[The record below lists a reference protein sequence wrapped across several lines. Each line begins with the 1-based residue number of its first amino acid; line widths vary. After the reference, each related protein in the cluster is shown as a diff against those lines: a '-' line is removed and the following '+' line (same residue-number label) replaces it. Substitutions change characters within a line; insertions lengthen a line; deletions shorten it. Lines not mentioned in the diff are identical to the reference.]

1 LTDLAGRC
9 ITERVPRGI
18 HQRRPV
24 LLAAVCAGAL
34 ALVASPRARAACTVN
49 AGAAVAFG
57 TYDPAA
63 AAPTDSA
70 GTITY
75 TCTTAA
81 IVTLSTGGSG
91 TYIPRALASGVNTLS
106 YNLYADAARTQVW
119 GDFSA
124 GTTIRFA
131 AAGAN
136 SVLSVF
142 GRIPAA
148 QNPNPGSYAD
158 TIVITFFF

>member
-1 LTDLAGRC
+1 
-9 ITERVPRGI
+9 
-18 HQRRPV
+18 
-24 LLAAVCAGAL
+24 LLAAP
-34 ALVASPRARAACTVN
+34 SARAACTVN
-49 AGAAVAFG
+49 ASSAVAFG

-63 AAPTDSA
+63 AVPTDSA

-75 TCTTAA
+75 TCTSAA
-81 IVTLSTGGSG
+81 LVTLSTGGSG
-91 TYIPRALASGVNTLS
+91 TYNPRSLASGANTLS

-124 GTTIRFA
+124 GTTIRIA
-131 AAGAN
+131 GAGAN
-136 SVLSVF
+136 SVLNVF

-158 TIVITFFF
+158 TIVITFIF

>member
-1 LTDLAGRC
+1 LTDLTRRC
-9 ITERVPRGI
+9 ITERVRRGT

-24 LLAAVCAGAL
+24 LLAAACAGAL
-34 ALVASPRARAACTVN
+34 ALLASPRARAACTIN
-49 AGAAVAFG
+49 AGSAVAFG

-75 TCTTAA
+75 TCTSAA
-81 IVTLSTGGSG
+81 LVTLSTGGSG
-91 TYIPRALASGVNTLS
+91 TYNPRTLVSGANTMN

-124 GTTIRFA
+124 GTTIQV
-131 AAGAN
+131 AGAGTN
-136 SVLSVF
+136 AVLSVF

-158 TIVITFFF
+158 TIVVTFFF